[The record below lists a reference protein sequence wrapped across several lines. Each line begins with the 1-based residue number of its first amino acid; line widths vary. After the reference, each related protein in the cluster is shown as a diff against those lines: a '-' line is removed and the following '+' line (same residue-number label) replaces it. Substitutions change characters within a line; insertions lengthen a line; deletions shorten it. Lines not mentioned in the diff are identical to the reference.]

1 MTTTPAPPVVK
12 IQPGY
17 ALPEGGFK
25 IAIVDPPWTFKT
37 FSAKGMSRSAEHHY
51 PCLDNEAIKA
61 LPVGSVLAKDSVVLL
76 WVTNPQMEFGFQ
88 VLRAWGFAPS
98 TVFLTWTKLDAHG
111 SPQMGTG
118 YSTRSCT
125 EHVLLGRRG
134 AGVERVGRAAPS
146 AILAPVREH
155 SRKPDELYATVD
167 HVYGP
172 DAPRIE
178 LFARRRWDARTYPV
192 GDEVDGQDVRDELPA
207 LARRLFPEA
216 PEAARRTQRTRK
228 ARSARSLLQLPLPG
242 LSGLLDPEL
251 VRTSAD
257 SPVAE

>member
-1 MTTTPAPPVVK
+1 MTPTTPVTLY
-12 IQPGY
+12 PGY
-17 ALPEGGFK
+17 ALPPGGFR
-25 IAIVDPPWTFKT
+25 IALVDPPWTFKT

-61 LPVGSVLAKDSVVLL
+61 LPVGSVLARDSVVLL

-88 VLRAWGFAPS
+88 VLRAWGFTPS
-98 TVFLTWTKLDAHG
+98 TVFLTWTKLDSRG
-111 SPQMGTG
+111 LPQMGTG

-134 AGVERVGRAAPS
+134 AGVERVGRCAPS
-146 AILAPVREH
+146 AILAPVRQH
-155 SRKPDELYATVD
+155 SRKPDELYATIA

-178 LFARRRWDARTYPV
+178 LFARRPWDPAYYPV
-192 GDEVDGQDVRDELPA
+192 GDEVDGQDVRDVLPA
-207 LARRLFPEA
+207 LARRLFPAAGSA
-216 PEAARRTQRTRK
+216 PPRVQR

-242 LSGLLDPEL
+242 LLDGGY